1 MKITIVSPHLNDAA
15 FSLSLAIE
23 SWIAARHKV
32 TVLNCF
38 TRSQDAPY
46 SDFESVHAN
55 DRPSF
60 VTALR
65 RREDATWQRQF
76 GSGLTVVDLNMKDAP
91 LRLHCSAEE
100 VYGLTINAED
110 KWLLKIRK
118 VIEAQNPEAL
128 LLPLGLGGHVDH
140 LLVRQAGMPFA
151 QGELS
156 CGFYEDLASAANAAQ
171 IEEQVNDLSREFK
184 LALAPAFAADPSDS
198 TEATARK
205 RRAVLRYDSQ
215 IDDAEV
221 NRIATLCASYEG
233 RERIWA
239 NSAWFTSAL
248 A

>member
-1 MKITIVSPHLNDAA
+1 VKIIVVSPHLNDAA

-32 TVLNCF
+32 VVLNCF
-38 TRSQDAPY
+38 SRSQDALY

-65 RREDATWQRQF
+65 RREDAAWNRQF

-100 VYGLTINAED
+100 VYGLTINPED

-118 VIEAQNPEAL
+118 AIEAQIPNAV
-128 LLPLGLGGHVDH
+128 LLPLGLGGHMDH
-140 LLVRQAGMPFA
+140 LVVRQAGIPFA
-151 QGELS
+151 S
-156 CGFYEDLASAANAAQ
+156 SDAPCGFYEDIASIASTEQ
-171 IEEQVNDLSREFK
+171 IEEQVENLSRELK
-184 LALAPAFAADPSDS
+184 AVLAPAFAAAPCDVAD
-198 TEATARK
+198 ATARK
-205 RRAVLRYDSQ
+205 RRAALHYDSQ

-221 NRIATLCASYEG
+221 NRIATLCNLYQG